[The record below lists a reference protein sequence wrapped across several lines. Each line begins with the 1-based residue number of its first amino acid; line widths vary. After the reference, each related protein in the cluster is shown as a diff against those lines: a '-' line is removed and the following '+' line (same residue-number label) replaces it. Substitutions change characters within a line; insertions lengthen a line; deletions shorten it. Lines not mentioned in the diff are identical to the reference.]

1 MNTTAPPEGDPI
13 NALRLATPLA
23 GASDLVFLKDREGVF
38 LACNA
43 RVASVFG
50 LPEAE
55 VLGKCDYDLLRPE
68 LAESIRAEDCAV
80 MRSGQP
86 AGHSDWIDFAD
97 GHRELL
103 ETVKMPMFG
112 ADGELLGVLGV
123 ARDVTA
129 LHQAQ
134 ERLAEREEVY
144 GAIVNQALDSI
155 LLFDADSGAVLE
167 FNEAA
172 HRNFGYG
179 RDVFDKLNLSD
190 FGAALDQA
198 QLVTHIRQVIA
209 QGEGVFTTQYR
220 NRSGELR
227 DVRVS
232 ARALALRGRH
242 CVSTVWSDVTASARS
257 QRMLELSNSTLE
269 RVARGEALSDTL
281 LYVTTL
287 LEQQNPDML
296 CSILL
301 MDEEGTHLLTRVGP
315 SLPEAYCEAI
325 NGAHIGPA
333 AGSCGT
339 AAFTAQSVFVSDIEH
354 SPLWVDYAQIA
365 LAHGLRA
372 CWSVPLLATDGRV
385 LGTFAAYYRTPREAA
400 EHERQQF
407 DSISQL
413 LSIALERH
421 RESSRLAASV
431 EEMRRWYA
439 VTLGRESR
447 VLELKDEVNALLLR
461 LGEPPRYG
469 SEPK

>member
-1 MNTTAPPEGDPI
+1 
-13 NALRLATPLA
+13 
-23 GASDLVFLKDREGVF
+23 VF

-55 VLGKCDYDLLRPE
+55 VLGKCDYDLLRPD
-68 LAESIRAEDCAV
+68 LAESIRAEDLAV
-80 MRSGQP
+80 MQSAQP
-86 AGHSDWIDFAD
+86 ARHSDWIDFAD

-103 ETVKMPMFG
+103 ETVKTPMFG
-112 ADGELLGVLGV
+112 ADGELIGVLGV
-123 ARDVTA
+123 ARDMTA

-134 ERLAEREEVY
+134 AVLAEREEVY
-144 GAIVNQALDSI
+144 GAIVNQAVDSI
-155 LLFDADSGAVLE
+155 LLFDSDSGAVLE

-172 HRNFGYG
+172 RHNFGYE
-179 RDVFDKLNLSD
+179 REDFSRLKLLD
-190 FGAALDQA
+190 FEVDQDNALLA
-198 QLVTHIRQVIA
+198 EHFSQVVA
-209 QGEGVFTTQYR
+209 RGEGVFATRYR
-220 NRSGELR
+220 NHSGELR

-232 ARALALRGRH
+232 ARALMLRGRH
-242 CVSTVWSDVTASARS
+242 CVSTVWSDITESARS

-269 RVARGEALSDTL
+269 RVARGEALKETL

-301 MDEEGTHLLTRVGP
+301 LDEEGRHLHTGAVP
-315 SLPEAYCEAI
+315 SLPAAYCEAI
-325 NGAHIGPA
+325 NGVRIGPV

-339 AAFTAQSVFVSDIEH
+339 AAFTAKPVFVSDIEH
-354 SPLWVDYAQIA
+354 SPLWADYAQVA

-372 CWSVPLLATDGRV
+372 CWSEPFLASDGRV
-385 LGTFAAYYRTPREAA
+385 MGTFAAYYRMPREAA

-469 SEPK
+469 GDSR

>member
-1 MNTTAPPEGDPI
+1 MQGSAP
-13 NALRLATPLA
+13 
-23 GASDLVFLKDREGVF
+23 DLVFLKDRDGIF

-43 RVASVFG
+43 RLASVFG

-55 VLGKCDYDLLRPE
+55 VIGKCDYDLLGPA
-68 LAESIRAEDCAV
+68 LGASMRAEDLAV
-80 MRSGQP
+80 MQSGQL
-86 AGHSDWIDFAD
+86 ARHQDWVDFAD

-103 ETVKMPMFG
+103 ETVKTPMFD
-112 ADGELLGVLGV
+112 ADGSLIGVLGV

-129 LHQAQ
+129 LHQVQAA
-134 ERLAEREEVY
+134 LAEREEVY
-144 GAIVNQALDSI
+144 GAIVNQAVDSI
-155 LLFDADSGAVLE
+155 MLFDADSGAVLE

-172 HRNFGYG
+172 HRNLGYG
-179 RDVFDKLNLSD
+179 RDEFSKLKVFDLEADQDETPPRPHLSKI
-190 FGAALDQA
+190 
-198 QLVTHIRQVIA
+198 V
-209 QGEGVFTTQYR
+209 GEDGKVFATRHRT
-220 NRSGELR
+220 RSGEVR

-232 ARALALRGRH
+232 ARVLTLHGRR
-242 CVSTVWSDVTASARS
+242 CVSAVWSDITESART

-269 RVARGEALSDTL
+269 RVARGEALSETL

-287 LEQQNPDML
+287 LEQQNPEML

-301 MDEEGTHLLTRVGP
+301 LDEDGLHLHTGAGP
-315 SLPEAYCEAI
+315 SLPQAYCDAI
-325 NGAHIGPA
+325 NGERIGPA

-339 AAFTAQSVFVSDIEH
+339 AAFTARSVFVSDIEH
-354 SPLWVDYAQIA
+354 SPLWVDYAHAA
-365 LAHGLRA
+365 LEHGLRA
-372 CWSVPLLATDGRV
+372 CWSVPLLASDGRV

-421 RESSRLAASV
+421 RETSRLAASV

-469 SEPK
+469 SESK